1 MKKAIAMLLAVS
13 ATMSLGVTAL
23 AEDVNPQDVDN
34 SSSSDVSSSDVSSD
48 TSSDN
53 SSSDVSSEDTSSD
66 NSSSDV
72 SSEDTSSDNSS
83 SDTSSDDSSSSEDET
98 PVGDPS
104 ALILHSA
111 EDGTVLG
118 EDLLEPGKEYRFPA
132 YVEIGGKKVVV
143 NDDLL
148 KDFKFN
154 YTRVTA
160 SGVKT
165 FKIEEIKGVYYLI
178 VETKDTTPTKPIDVK
193 YNVKLVRKSNNISV
207 FTQEVKFSYGYD
219 ESNDDYINDLDK
231 GDIVEIDNNRP
242 VITKEQFNKIAKLN
256 DYKNV
261 TLAGAG
267 WQFTVNVTDE
277 TTKNMVFTNAG
288 VKEIMA
294 KYPDQDFK
302 FFRFGGKPSFNST
315 GKVALDVSD
324 IVDDYESLNL
334 YRYANGRVYQL
345 NASYNAAD
353 ETLEFRTNKLDT
365 FFVTDRSI
373 KDGTIIDE
381 NVVSGGSNADSNV
394 NTDKNNP
401 GTGAGDMI
409 NAAVMAGIASL
420 AAAGAIAANKKSK

>member
-13 ATMSLGVTAL
+13 ATMALGVTAL
-23 AEDVNPQDVDN
+23 ADDVAQVADTG
-34 SSSSDVSSSDVSSD
+34 SSSSDVSS
-48 TSSDN
+48 DN
-53 SSSDVSSEDTSSD
+53 SSSDA
-66 NSSSDV
+66 
-72 SSEDTSSDNSS
+72 SSDNSS
-83 SDTSSDDSSSSEDET
+83 SDTSSDNTSSDNSSSDASSDNSSSDNSSSSEDET
-98 PVGDPS
+98 PVGEPS
-104 ALILHSA
+104 SLVFHSD

-118 EDLLEPGKEYRFPA
+118 EDLLEPGREYRFPA
-132 YVEIGGKKVVV
+132 YVEFGGQRAKVAVS
-143 NDDLL
+143 DELL
-148 KDFKFN
+148 KDYKFN

-324 IVDDYESLNL
+324 IVDDYENLNL
-334 YRYANGRVYQL
+334 YRYANGRVYKL

-365 FFVTDRSI
+365 FFVTDKAI
-373 KDGTIIDE
+373 KDGTVIDE
-381 NVVSGGSNADSNV
+381 NIVSDGNSV

-401 GTGAGDMI
+401 GTGAGDLI

-420 AAAGAIAANKKSK
+420 AAASAIAANKKSK

>member
-13 ATMSLGVTAL
+13 ATMALGVTAL
-23 AEDVNPQDVDN
+23 ADDVNQVADTG
-34 SSSSDVSSSDVSSD
+34 SGSSDVSSDNTSSD

-53 SSSDVSSEDTSSD
+53 TSSDTSSD
-66 NSSSDV
+66 N
-72 SSEDTSSDNSS
+72 TSSDNSS
-83 SDTSSDDSSSSEDET
+83 SDTSSDNSSSSEDET
-98 PVGDPS
+98 PVGEPTS
-104 ALILHSA
+104 LVFHSD

-118 EDLLEPGKEYRFPA
+118 EDLLEPGREYRFPA
-132 YVEIGGKKVVV
+132 YVEFGGQRAKVAVS
-143 NDDLL
+143 DELL
-148 KDFKFN
+148 KDYKFT

-160 SGVKT
+160 SGVKN
-165 FKIEEIKGVYYLI
+165 FKIEERKGVHYLV

-207 FTQEVKFSYGYD
+207 FSQEVKFSYGYD

-231 GDIVEIDNNRP
+231 GDIIEIDNSRP

-288 VKEIMA
+288 IKEIMA

-324 IVDDYESLNL
+324 IVDDYENLNL
-334 YRYANGRVYQL
+334 YRYANGRVYKL

-365 FFVTDRSI
+365 FFVTDKAI
-373 KDGTIIDE
+373 KDGTVIDE
-381 NVVSGGSNADSNV
+381 NVVSGGSNAGNNV

-420 AAAGAIAANKKSK
+420 AAAGAVVAKKNSK

>member
-1 MKKAIAMLLAVS
+1 MKKMLAVML
-13 ATMSLGVTAL
+13 AAATTMSVGVTAFANDEIGNGTAVVSSYADL
-23 AEDVNPQDVDN
+23 LLDSGNPGSSSSDAEDN
-34 SSSSDVSSSDVSSD
+34 SSSSG
-48 TSSDN
+48 
-53 SSSDVSSEDTSSD
+53 
-66 NSSSDV
+66 
-72 SSEDTSSDNSS
+72 
-83 SDTSSDDSSSSEDET
+83 SSSEDESISLENAT
-98 PVGDPS
+98 DVKIGAD
-104 ALILHSA
+104 
-111 EDGTVLG
+111 EDGVVLG
-118 EDLLEPGKEYRFPA
+118 DDILEPGKEYKFPVSLTVGGKVVKITDKLMDGYKFSYSKISAKGMSRFEIEEYKGQYYL
-132 YVEIGGKKVVV
+132 YVEARDTVV
-143 NDDLL
+143 
-148 KDFKFN
+148 
-154 YTRVTA
+154 
-160 SGVKT
+160 
-165 FKIEEIKGVYYLI
+165 
-178 VETKDTTPTKPIDVK
+178 TKPVDVK

-207 FTQEVKFSYGYD
+207 FSQEVKFSYGYD

-324 IVDDYESLNL
+324 IVDDYENLNL
-334 YRYANGRVYQL
+334 YRYANGRVYKL

-365 FFVTDRSI
+365 FFVTDKAI
-373 KDGTIIDE
+373 KDGTVIDE
-381 NVVSGGSNADSNV
+381 NIVSDGNSV

>member
-13 ATMSLGVTAL
+13 ATMALGVTAL
-23 AEDVNPQDVDN
+23 ADDVAQVADTG
-34 SSSSDVSSSDVSSD
+34 SSSSDVSS
-48 TSSDN
+48 DN
-53 SSSDVSSEDTSSD
+53 SSSDA
-66 NSSSDV
+66 
-72 SSEDTSSDNSS
+72 SSDNSS
-83 SDTSSDDSSSSEDET
+83 SDTSSDNTSSDNSSSDASSDNSSSDNSSSSEDET
-98 PVGDPS
+98 PVGEPS
-104 ALILHSA
+104 SLVFHSD

-118 EDLLEPGKEYRFPA
+118 EDLLEPGREYRFPA
-132 YVEIGGKKVVV
+132 YVEFGGQRAKVAVS
-143 NDDLL
+143 DELL
-148 KDFKFN
+148 KDYKFN

-193 YNVKLVRKSNNISV
+193 YNVKLVRKSNNLSV
-207 FTQEVKFSYGYD
+207 FSQEVKFSYGYD

-231 GDIVEIDNNRP
+231 GDIVEIDNDRP

-277 TTKNMVFTNAG
+277 PTKNMVFSNAG
-288 VKEIMA
+288 IKEILS
-294 KYPDQDFK
+294 KLPDQDFK

-324 IVDDYESLNL
+324 IVDDYENLNL
-334 YRYANGRVYQL
+334 YRYANGRVYKL

-365 FFVTDRSI
+365 FFVTDKAI
-373 KDGTIIDE
+373 KDGTVIDE
-381 NVVSGGSNADSNV
+381 NIVSDGNSV

-401 GTGAGDMI
+401 GTGAGDLI

-420 AAAGAIAANKKSK
+420 AAASAIAANKKSK